1 MIEKL
6 PLISALIT
14 KSMLGHSV
22 RKNSQKNFACG
33 EHSQI
38 KKNSRLVH
46 ETFSF
51 VQVTGM
57 GYSIQICK
65 MNVKWSFLN
74 VDISNLRFIKCFRLF
89 VSLRKMAGY
98 SGLGAD
104 SVLNCRSIWTAPNST
119 LVLHWKC
126 AGSSCSKHLIKL

>member
-6 PLISALIT
+6 PLILALIT

-22 RKNSQKNFACG
+22 RKNSQKIFACG

-38 KKNSRLVH
+38 KKISRLVH

-51 VQVTGM
+51 VQAWVTV
-57 GYSIQICK
+57 YK
-65 MNVKWSFLN
+65 FAKWMLYDLFLN
-74 VDISNLRFIKCFRLF
+74 VDISNLRFIECFRLF